1 MPDQSEVTDL
11 ENEIAELR
19 HTVDELRQQVGGRSD
34 GPGDPEDTAASLQ
47 NIQENEAILGTLE
60 ARLAGLKGETQ

>member
-19 HTVDELRQQVGGRSD
+19 STTDELRKQVGGQSF
-34 GPGDPEDTAASLQ
+34 GVGDPEDTAAALT
-47 NIQENEAILGTLE
+47 NVAENEAVLATLE
-60 ARLAGLKGETQ
+60 QRLAGLKGETQ